1 MTALKAHEVE
11 RFVKRPDLDAGIL
24 LVYGPDT
31 GLVRETAQRL
41 VRHYAGAGAGSDSM
55 GLVTLDGK
63 ELDGDPG
70 RLLVEARTSSLFGE
84 KRVVRVRDAGK
95 SVTVPLAEL
104 ASDPSGAIV
113 VLEAG
118 NLTPRDA
125 LRALVEGA
133 KTGRALPCY
142 ADSDETI
149 LRLINESF
157 NAAGIR
163 ADADVAETLRDQLG
177 NDREITR
184 REIEK
189 LVLFADQSKI
199 LTRDDVLTL
208 CADNAALVIDEIVDA
223 IGTGHAERL
232 DQALSRALAASI
244 NTQQLLSSVVLHFA
258 QLRRWRT
265 VVDTGV
271 SVRDV
276 LDGTRPKPHFSR
288 RAALEQQLRLWSDA
302 SLATAMGRLHD
313 ATGESRKNYSRSD
326 TIVRRVFLALAT
338 MAAQH

>member
-11 RFVKRPDLDAGIL
+11 RFLKRPDLDAGIL

-41 VRHYAGAGAGSDSM
+41 VRHYAGSGNDSL

-95 SVTVPLAEL
+95 SAAVPLGEL
-104 ASDPSGAIV
+104 AADPAGAIV

-118 NLTPRDA
+118 NLTPRDT

-149 LRLINESF
+149 LKLINESF
-157 NAAGIR
+157 SAAGIR
-163 ADADVAETLRDQLG
+163 AEPDVAATLRDQLG
-177 NDREITR
+177 NDREVTR

-189 LVLFADQSKI
+189 LVLYADQSKI
-199 LTRDDVLTL
+199 LTREDVLTL
-208 CADNAALVIDEIVDA
+208 CADNAALLIDEIADA
-223 IGTGHAERL
+223 IGTGHAEKL
-232 DQALSRALAASI
+232 DLALSRALAASI
-244 NTQQLLSSVVLHFA
+244 NGQQLLSSAMLHFA

-265 VVDTGV
+265 VVDSGV

-276 LDGTRPKPHFSR
+276 LEGARPKPHFSR

-302 SLATAMGRLHD
+302 ALAIATTRLHD
-313 ATGESRKNYSRSD
+313 ATGESRKNYGRSE
-326 TIVRRVFLALAT
+326 TVVRRVFLALAT